1 MVLGAKTRSR
11 RSGGP
16 HSLAS
21 GQKESIYGSAQMP
34 RILTVAELS
43 KYLQIHRTTIYR
55 MIRQGRI
62 PCFRVGSDWR
72 FSLEAIEQWQ
82 RENTN
87 PAENVELLERRTG
100 RARRP

>member
-1 MVLGAKTRSR
+1 MVLGGKTRSKK
-11 RSGGP
+11 SGGAQ
-16 HSLAS
+16 AS
-21 GQKESIYGSAQMP
+21 PSGRMESIYGSAQMP

-43 KYLQIHRTTIYR
+43 QYLQIHRTTIYR

-87 PAENVELLERRTG
+87 PAESVDLLERRTG

>member
-1 MVLGAKTRSR
+1 MVLGAKPRSK
-11 RSGGP
+11 RSGGA
-16 HSLAS
+16 HSLPS

-43 KYLQIHRTTIYR
+43 RYLQIHRTTIYR

-72 FSLEAIEQWQ
+72 FSLEAIERWQ
-82 RENTN
+82 QENTN
-87 PAENVELLERRTG
+87 PAESLDVLERRTG

>member
-1 MVLGAKTRSR
+1 MVLGAKTRSK
-11 RSGGP
+11 RSGGA
-16 HSLAS
+16 HSLPA

-43 KYLQIHRTTIYR
+43 RYLQIHRTTIYR

-72 FSLEAIEQWQ
+72 FSLEAIERWQ
-82 RENTN
+82 QENTN
-87 PAENVELLERRTG
+87 PAEGLDVLERRTG